1 VVVRRARRKIVDHLI
16 AAVLLAVPVLFLSAN
31 FKNPARVNG
40 VDRVVLAISS
50 PIQGAVGWMVDG
62 LAGLWH
68 RYVWLVDVQEE
79 NDELRAEN
87 QRLRDKLAEAT
98 RQASAAAELDGLLE
112 LRERIAAPTL
122 AARVVAVGTT
132 PYFRVTRI
140 VLDRGAGE
148 VAEGMPVVAPGGV
161 VGRIRRVYGRY
172 ADVVLAVDPQS
183 AVDVLVPRTGSRG
196 VLRGVGGA
204 NVYACRVE
212 YLLRSEE
219 VRTDDLVVT
228 SGLGGV
234 FPRDIPVGRVRK
246 IAQSEYGLYQEVEVA
261 PSVDFS
267 HLSSVVVV
275 LSPPPPP
282 DPSAGK
288 GLPTKKSPEPAFGMV
303 PYR

>member
-1 VVVRRARRKIVDHLI
+1 MVVRRARRKIFDHLI
-16 AAVLLAVPVLFLSAN
+16 AAVLLAVPILFLSAN
-31 FKNPARVNG
+31 FKNPARVTG
-40 VDRVVLAISS
+40 VDRVVLAISAPLQS
-50 PIQGAVGWMVDG
+50 GVGWVVDG

-68 RYVWLVDVQEE
+68 RYVWLVDVQDE

-87 QRLRDKLAEAT
+87 QRLREKLADAT
-98 RQASAAAELDGLLE
+98 RDAKAARELDGLLE
-112 LRERIAAPTL
+112 LRERIAAPTV

-140 VLDRGAGE
+140 VLDRGVGD
-148 VAEGMPVVAPGGV
+148 VAEGMPVVAPQGV
-161 VGRIRRVYGRY
+161 VGRVKRVYGHY
-172 ADVVLAVDPQS
+172 ADVALAVDPTS

-196 VLRGVGGA
+196 VLRGVGGD

-261 PSVDFS
+261 PAVDFS
-267 HLSSVVVV
+267 HLRAVVVI

-282 DPSAGK
+282 DPAGK
-288 GLPTKKSPEPAFGMV
+288 GKKSPEPAFGVV
-303 PYR
+303 PR